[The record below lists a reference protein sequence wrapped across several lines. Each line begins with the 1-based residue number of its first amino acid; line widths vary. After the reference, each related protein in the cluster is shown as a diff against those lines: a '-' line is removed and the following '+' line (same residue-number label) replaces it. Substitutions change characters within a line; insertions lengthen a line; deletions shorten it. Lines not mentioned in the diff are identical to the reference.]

1 MLLLFYLLWDQLEMF
16 YWLICF
22 LLLGIIRFRG
32 NTKQCSTMKQKKV
45 QHLAGAGFV
54 NGELSRTSAVWLKV
68 YALLLHLINAMMTT
82 KIWSKYYE
90 TIASLSHGPCSLL
103 VYSPTDSSSDRTHH
117 YKCYLR
123 YVQSLYTVVNV
134 INIQMFLE
142 VGFWHITVAK

>member
-1 MLLLFYLLWDQLEMF
+1 
-16 YWLICF
+16 
-22 LLLGIIRFRG
+22 
-32 NTKQCSTMKQKKV
+32 MKQKKV

-54 NGELSRTSAVWLKV
+54 NGELSRTSAVRLKV

-90 TIASLSHGPCSLL
+90 TISSLSHGPCSLL

-134 INIQMFLE
+134 IYIQMFLK